1 LIALAEK
8 RGWRCSTP
16 RDPAR
21 RGGTT
26 AVDFENALEVS
37 RELNSRDV
45 VVDYRPGVGIRM
57 SPHFYTEDR
66 ELDKAFEA
74 IDEIRSAG
82 AWRRW
87 QGQHPSLVR

>member
-21 RGGTT
+21 RGGTA

-45 VVDYRPGVGIRM
+45 VVDHRPGVGIRM

-66 ELDKAFEA
+66 ELDEAFEA

-87 QGQHPSLVR
+87 QGRPSLVR